1 MTLLV
6 GSLIIIVTT
15 ALAVGALLAVR
26 TRAPDGGFFNDS
38 DRAAGVFG
46 VLATG
51 FAVLLGFVVFLAF
64 ASFDASRAGAESEA
78 LLVVQQF
85 ETAQFLDKESAS
97 ELGGQLICYGR
108 YVAETEWQQLEDGS
122 LEEEVNPWS
131 IVMFQ
136 TFQEVEPEGPAEEA
150 AYSKWLDQTSE
161 REQARLDRVHG
172 GEGVIPTSL
181 WIVLFLAAAVIFVYM
196 LFFADAGERAFIQGL
211 QIGTVTAVIVATLL
225 LINALNTP
233 FRDGVGGLRPVSM
246 ERSLDILESVSDIG
260 VSVTPPC
267 SEDGEPL

>member
-6 GSLIIIVTT
+6 GIVILVVTT

-51 FAVLLGFVVFLAF
+51 FAVLLGFIVFLAF

-85 ETAQFLDKESAS
+85 ETAQFMDPESGA
-97 ELGGQLICYGR
+97 ELGSQLICYGR
-108 YVAETEWQQLEDGS
+108 YVAKTEWPQLEDGS
-122 LEEEVNPWS
+122 LGDEVNPWS
-131 IVMFQ
+131 IAMFE
-136 TFQEVEPEGPAEEA
+136 TFQAVEPEGPAEEA

-181 WIVLFLAAAVIFVYM
+181 WIVLFAAAAVIFVYM
-196 LFFADAGERAFIQGL
+196 LFFADSGERAFIQGL
-211 QIGTVTAVIVATLL
+211 QIGAVTVVLVATLL

-233 FRDGVGGLRPVSM
+233 FREGVGGLRPVSM
-246 ERSLDILESVSDIG
+246 ERTLDILENVEDVG
-260 VSVTPPC
+260 VPVTPPC
-267 SEDGEPL
+267 TEDGEPL